1 MKRDRLQ
8 YDKQLGLIVIATFGV
23 VVIIEI
29 TLLFFSIWAGV

>member
-8 YDKQLGLIVIATFGV
+8 YDKQLGLIVITTFGV

-29 TLLFFSIWAGV
+29 TLLIFSIWAGV